1 MRSGSAITRSRTR
14 EGALGRL
21 DQPVDVIEAFALRDA
36 QALEQRENHQRR
48 EALGRRRA
56 VERGAG
62 IEPGRQRLGERGA
75 AAGEVGTRD
84 RAADA
89 REVAGDLASD
99 VAAVEIVEPGMGE
112 MIQRRG
118 QRRLPER
125 LAGIGRLAVDQECRR
140 EAGRVLELGEL
151 FRREAGLTA
160 ADDVAAARVADRRGQ
175 QFGQRQ
181 TPAVR
186 ASATSSASIQPATAP
201 GTVSAASGPRGGI
214 ASTSR

>member
-1 MRSGSAITRSRTR
+1 MPASSR
-14 EGALGRL
+14 
-21 DQPVDVIEAFALRDA
+21 D
-36 QALEQRENHQRR
+36 
-48 EALGRRRA
+48 
-56 VERGAG
+56 
-62 IEPGRQRLGERGA
+62 RQRLGERGA
-75 AAGEVGTRD
+75 AAGEVGTGD

-160 ADDVAAARVADRRGQ
+160 ADDVAAARVADRGGQ
-175 QFGQRQ
+175 QVGERQ

-186 ASATSSASIQPATAP
+186 LCNFERQHPTRDRARHRERRERTARRDRFEVAVELARRI
-201 GTVSAASGPRGGI
+201 GARASGRHHRAH
-214 ASTSR
+214 ASRPLAHEPEAVAAAWLMCG